1 MDDDSIKPITNQGF
15 FTYVFKLSKFKQ
27 EDLLNIIQYTV
38 LSIIPIM
45 LFIYFTKKY
54 FPLVSEDDSSIY
66 IFTLTV

>member
-27 EDLLNIIQYTV
+27 EDLLNVIQYTV
-38 LSIIPIM
+38 LSIIPVM

-54 FPLVSEDDSSIY
+54 FPLVTEDNSS
-66 IFTLTV
+66 LTSHL